1 MLKLATI
8 YYWYDTMQDL
18 IDNTINEIND
28 KTNRVA
34 ITVLYLVMI
43 VKRAVVSYNIGHN
56 SANKR
61 LIIDWNPK

>member
-8 YYWYDTMQDL
+8 YYWYDTVQDL
-18 IDNTINEIND
+18 IDNTINEINN

-34 ITVLYLVMI
+34 RTVLYLVMI

-56 SANKR
+56 SVK
-61 LIIDWNPK
+61 

>member
-1 MLKLATI
+1 
-8 YYWYDTMQDL
+8 MQDL
-18 IDNTINEIND
+18 IDNTINEINN